1 MVINTLKKGGKERR
15 MLELIRGLKKAGDH
29 YEIYLVSLSDDV
41 EYPYVYDLPIT
52 FEKITKKNSKD
63 FSLIF
68 KLRRIIKKF
77 NPDIIHSWDITASG
91 YLNFAN
97 FLLNKT
103 ILHGII
109 YDASAKLNPFNR
121 SLHRRIKLLT
131 PFSKV
136 FIANSMAGIKAYG
149 TPLRKSVCIY
159 NGIDF
164 NRFSNLKPV
173 PQVEQE
179 ILGGPKNNRFV
190 IAMVAAFEIRKDHG
204 TLISAATRMCQR
216 DPNIIFLLIG
226 NGVYMDSIKEKV
238 PAGLLDKQIMF
249 LGNRNDVESILQ
261 IVDTGVLITNAENH
275 GEGISN
281 SIVEYMAA
289 GKPVIATKGG
299 GTDEIVQD
307 GVNGF
312 LIEPRNEDQIIEKV
326 CLLRDD
332 RGYSMKMGKNA
343 YQWVYDRFSLERMT
357 GSFIELYQKHLN

>member
-15 MLELIRGLKKAGDH
+15 MLELIRGLKKQGDH
-29 YEIYLVSLSDDV
+29 FDIYLVSLSDEV

-52 FEKITKKNSKD
+52 FEKITKKNSND

-68 KLRRIIKKF
+68 KLRRIIRRF

-97 FLLNKT
+97 AFINKT

-109 YDASAKLNPFNR
+109 YDASAKLNSFNK
-121 SLHRRIKLLT
+121 SLYYRIKLLT
-131 PFSKV
+131 PFSRV

-149 TPLRKSVCIY
+149 TPRRKSVCIY

-164 NRFSNLKPV
+164 NRFKNLKETR
-173 PQVEQE
+173 QVEQE
-179 ILGGPKNNRFV
+179 ILGSSKEGRFI

-204 TLISAATRMCQR
+204 TLIDAAIKMCN
-216 DPNIIFLLIG
+216 DDKNIVFLLIG
-226 NGVYMDSIKEKV
+226 NGVYMDQVKQSV
-238 PAGLLDKQIMF
+238 PDRLLNKQILF
-249 LGNRNDVESILQ
+249 LGNRNDIESILQ
-261 IVDTGVLITNAENH
+261 IVDAGVLITNSDNH

-281 SIVEYMAA
+281 SIVEYMAS
-289 GKPVIATKGG
+289 GKPVIATRGG

-312 LIEPRNEDQIIEKV
+312 LIEPKSPEQIIEKIGM
-326 CLLRDD
+326 LRRNGDYL
-332 RGYSMKMGKNA
+332 RKLGSNA
-343 YQWVYDRFSLERMT
+343 YNWAYDKFNLEKMT
-357 GSFIELYQKHLN
+357 GSFIELYRKHLN